1 MLASGR
7 REGTRLWRFF
17 LTYLAVLLIP
27 AMLALLCFGEVSR
40 IVRIETDHR
49 SSTLLLKASAALS
62 RIGRGAEL
70 PEMPEVLGLL
80 QLEQGDVACIESS
93 GGELL
98 AMAAPEGEN
107 PEELRA
113 ALEAEADQTGPT
125 RAYVSGRELLVSR
138 YTSEQDDMRLILGRS
153 ADRVFARLRR
163 LQWGVAAALAVAAA
177 LGLGFSW
184 LFARRRAERGR
195 EPAKA
200 ETLTADPAETEEC
213 GRLPEEALPVCTA
226 ERRAETPAAAEN
238 SGAPGKEA
246 GEAPALRQTLPAV
259 AAEAR
264 GRAAEAE
271 ARPRMIDEISAYI
284 REHYSEAEMT
294 LASVAERFHISES
307 HLSFSFKAQQG
318 TNFFSYVESLRIAR
332 AKTLLREDNQKICDI
347 ARMVG
352 YSSVN
357 SFCRAFKRSTGE
369 SATDYRN
376 GIGEEST
383 KP

>member
-138 YTSEQDDMRLILGRS
+138 YTSEQDDLRLILGRS

-163 LQWGVAAALAVAAA
+163 LQWEVAAALAVAAA

-184 LFARRRAERGR
+184 LFARRRAERSR

-200 ETLTADPAETEEC
+200 ETLTAGPAETEEC

-226 ERRAETPAAAEN
+226 ERRAETPIAAEN

-246 GEAPALRQTLPAV
+246 GEAPALRQTLPAET
-259 AAEAR
+259 AEAR

>member
-62 RIGRGAEL
+62 RIGRGA
-70 PEMPEVLGLL
+70 EMPEVLGLL

-138 YTSEQDDMRLILGRS
+138 YTSEQDDLRLILGRS

-163 LQWGVAAALAVAAA
+163 LQWEVAAALAVATA

-184 LFARRRAERGR
+184 LFARRRAERSR

-200 ETLTADPAETEEC
+200 ETLTADPAETEKR
-213 GRLPEEALPVCTA
+213 GVRPEEALPVCTA
-226 ERRAETPAAAEN
+226 ERRAETPTAAEN